1 VSKRSLNKTL
11 LIGCL
16 GADPELRY
24 TPNDGTAVATL
35 RLATNET
42 WKEKASGE
50 RKQRT
55 EWHRVVC
62 FGRLAEIVS
71 QYLTKGSYVY
81 FEGRTQTRQYTDR
94 DNTERTI
101 TEVIASDMRILDAG
115 NGTADPGVG
124 EEPTDGAPD
133 GALPR

>member
-1 VSKRSLNKTL
+1 MSKRSLNKTL

-35 RLATNET
+35 RVATNES
-42 WKEKASGE
+42 WKERASGE

-55 EWHRVVC
+55 EWHRVAC

-71 QYLTKGSYVY
+71 QYLTKGSYIY
-81 FEGRTQTRQYTDR
+81 LEGRIQTRQYTDR
-94 DNTERTI
+94 DATQRSI

-115 NGTADPGVG
+115 NDGP
-124 EEPTDGAPD
+124 EEPRDGTLD
-133 GALPR
+133 NALPG